1 MYKIVMTSMGG
12 TRVDMFTDL
21 TYDNAV
27 AICED
32 YGWVAC
38 PDDGYVWDL
47 EIEEV

>member
-1 MYKIVMTSMGG
+1 MYKVVMTSMGG
-12 TRVDMFTDL
+12 TRVDMFTGL

-32 YGWVAC
+32 YGWVVC
-38 PDDGYVWDL
+38 PDDGYMWDL